1 MLKCLTRMLVPSTP
15 RLKCD
20 LNKNNENHRT
30 GRDSLFNP
38 SLVLRFCMFFS
49 RIRTFQL
56 KSHNAK
62 QEDRVQG
69 GEEIDGSQQRQKI
82 GSSES
87 QIEICKY
94 TNSCDIFGCAKQ

>member
-1 MLKCLTRMLVPSTP
+1 MLKYLTRILVPSTP

-20 LNKNNENHRT
+20 LNKNNESHRT
-30 GRDSLFNP
+30 GRDSLFNA
-38 SLVLRFCMFFS
+38 SLVLRLCMFFS

-62 QEDRVQG
+62 QEDHVQG

-82 GSSES
+82 GGSES